1 MFILTQHVRPY
12 PEVVDTELEGEGAV
26 LLHLESQIYFSL
38 NETGTMIWKAMKQGL
53 TLQEICHRLQKEF
66 QVGEDQAEQSVLA
79 LTRELAQHKLVQAVE
94 A

>member
-1 MFILTQHVRPY
+1 MFILTQRVRPY

-38 NETGTMIWKAMKQGL
+38 NETGTLIWKAMKQGL
-53 TLQEICHRLQKEF
+53 TLQEICHCLQKEF

-79 LTRELAQHKLVQAVE
+79 LMRDLAQHKLVQKVE
-94 A
+94 T

>member
-38 NETGTMIWKAMKQGL
+38 NETGTLIWKAMKQGL

>member
-1 MFILTQHVRPY
+1 MTQHVRPY

-38 NETGTMIWKAMKQGL
+38 NETGTLIWKAMKQGL

-66 QVGEDQAEQSVLA
+66 QVGAEQAEQSVLA
-79 LTRELAQHKLVQAVE
+79 LMNELAQHKLVQTVE

>member
-26 LLHLESQIYFSL
+26 LLHLESQVYFSL

-66 QVGEDQAEQSVLA
+66 QVGEDQAEQSLFA

>member
-1 MFILTQHVRPY
+1 MFTLTQRVRPY

-38 NETGTMIWKAMKQGL
+38 NETGTLIWKAMKQGL

-66 QVGEDQAEQSVLA
+66 QVGAEQAEQSVLA
-79 LTRELAQHKLVQAVE
+79 LTRELAQQKLVRTAE

>member
-1 MFILTQHVRPY
+1 MFMLTHRVRPH

-26 LLHLESQIYFSL
+26 LLHLENQIYFSL
-38 NETGTMIWKAMKQGL
+38 NETGTLIWKGMKQGL

-79 LTRELAQHKLVQAVE
+79 LTRDLAQQKLVQKE
-94 A
+94 EP

>member
-1 MFILTQHVRPY
+1 MFMLTQHVRPY

-38 NETGTMIWKAMKQGL
+38 NQTGTLIWKAMKQGL

-66 QVGEDQAEQSVLA
+66 QVGEDEAEQSVLA
-79 LTRELAQHKLVQAVE
+79 LTRDLAQHKLVQTAE
-94 A
+94 K

>member
-1 MFILTQHVRPY
+1 MFILTQRVRPY

-26 LLHLESQIYFSL
+26 LLHLESQLYFSL
-38 NETGTMIWKAMKQGL
+38 NETGTLIWKAMKQGL

-79 LTRELAQHKLVQAVE
+79 LTRELAQHKLVQTVE

>member
-1 MFILTQHVRPY
+1 MFILTQRVRPY

-38 NETGTMIWKAMKQGL
+38 NETGTLIWKAMKQGL
-53 TLQEICHRLQKEF
+53 TLQETCHRLQKEF

-94 A
+94 T

>member
-1 MFILTQHVRPY
+1 MFILTQRVRPY

-38 NETGTMIWKAMKQGL
+38 NETGTLIWKAMKQGL
-53 TLQEICHRLQKEF
+53 TLQEICQRLQKEF

-79 LTRELAQHKLVQAVE
+79 LMRDLAQHKLVQKVE
-94 A
+94 T

>member
-1 MFILTQHVRPY
+1 MFTLTQRVRPY

-38 NETGTMIWKAMKQGL
+38 NETGTLIWKAMKQGL

-66 QVGEDQAEQSVLA
+66 QVGTEQAEQSVLA
-79 LTRELAQHKLVQAVE
+79 LTRELAEQKLVKIAE

>member
-12 PEVVDTELEGEGAV
+12 PEVVDTELEREGAV

-38 NETGTMIWKAMKQGL
+38 NETGTLIWKAMKQGL

-79 LTRELAQHKLVQAVE
+79 LTRELAQHKLVQKVE
-94 A
+94 T

>member
-1 MFILTQHVRPY
+1 MFILTQRVRPY

-26 LLHLESQIYFSL
+26 LLHLENQIYFSL
-38 NETGTMIWKAMKQGL
+38 NETGTLIWKGMKQGL

-79 LTRELAQHKLVQAVE
+79 LTRELAQHKLVQTE
-94 A
+94 EP

>member
-1 MFILTQHVRPY
+1 MFTLTQRVRPY

-38 NETGTMIWKAMKQGL
+38 NETGTLIWKAMKQGL

-66 QVGEDQAEQSVLA
+66 QVGAEQAEQSVLA
-79 LTRELAQHKLVQAVE
+79 LTHELAQQKLVQTAE

>member
-1 MFILTQHVRPY
+1 MFTLTQRVRPY
-12 PEVVDTELEGEGAV
+12 PEVVDTELDGEGAV

-38 NETGTMIWKAMKQGL
+38 NETGTLIWKAMKQGL

-66 QVGEDQAEQSVLA
+66 QVGAEQAEQSVLA
-79 LTRELAQHKLVQAVE
+79 LTRELAQQKLVRTAE

>member
-1 MFILTQHVRPY
+1 MFTLTQRVRPY

-38 NETGTMIWKAMKQGL
+38 NETGTLIWKAMKQGL
-53 TLQEICHRLQKEF
+53 TLQEFCHRLQKEF
-66 QVGEDQAEQSVLA
+66 QVWTEQAEQSVLG
-79 LTRELAQHKLVQAVE
+79 LTRELAEQKLVKIAE

>member
-26 LLHLESQIYFSL
+26 LLHLESQVYFSL
-38 NETGTMIWKAMKQGL
+38 NETGTLIWKAMKQGL

-79 LTRELAQHKLVQAVE
+79 LTRELAQQKLVQIE
-94 A
+94 EP

>member
-1 MFILTQHVRPY
+1 MFMLTQHVRPY

-38 NETGTMIWKAMKQGL
+38 NQTGTLIWKAMKQGL

-66 QVGEDQAEQSVLA
+66 QVGEDEAEQSVLA
-79 LTRELAQHKLVQAVE
+79 LTRDLAQHKLVQTAE
-94 A
+94 T